1 MNTGQAATRPSLG
14 FSALSSWIVS
24 DKDQELLVFRKFG
37 EISARNILYL
47 QCELLSIESRLKAWD
62 KQVEGSNDTALEQ
75 VAETWEMMIEEAEAG
90 KTEAKDMLELVKQL
104 RVKIKEYHEALDL
117 QSRISLLNSPD
128 QRALEVAR
136 NELHGGPLRRG
147 GQKPNPILG
156 GRGKDY
162 LDETED
168 LVSLKAS
175 AAVDPL
181 SKLLRAYWPGREELS
196 RDGRRRIS
204 HFDERSITIA
214 VALVNILL
222 AMILLVGSISSL
234 YYVKSPPAILG
245 TICGFTI
252 LFSLSVGLIT
262 NAKRAEIFAG
272 SAAYAAV
279 LVVFVGNGD
288 QSGYGFA
295 KLPVGAQL
303 QPTPYQVSI
312 ADDNVDEL
320 KQLVKLGRVGPPT
333 YESTQNE
340 HNYGVG
346 HQWLTD
352 AKAAWIDFNWRA
364 AEKHINSFNHWT
376 VPIKDEKGD
385 FTIHFTGLFSS
396 KPDAVPVVMLHGWP
410 GSFLEFLKI
419 LSILKERYTPETL
432 PYHVI
437 VPSLPG
443 YAFSDKPP
451 LDKNFGIR
459 DVSRIVNSLMVQLGF
474 GGGYIAQGGDIGSR
488 ISPAHLNFCLMAEPA
503 TAQGEISEA
512 EKKGLERAKDFDKL
526 GTAYALMH
534 ATRPST
540 IGLILSSSPLAL
552 LAWVGEKF
560 LSWSD
565 EDPPLDEILTSVSLY
580 WLTDSFPTSIFPY
593 RQRFDPDYPGAH
605 DHPKWKISKPLGYS
619 WFPFELAPIPVSWVK
634 TTGNL
639 VFWRDHERGG
649 HFAALE
655 RPEDLLK
662 DFGEFVEQISK
673 DGSLQIQCTNL

>member
-1 MNTGQAATRPSLG
+1 MNAGQAATRPSLG

-47 QCELLSIESRLKAWD
+47 QCEVLSIESRLKAWD

-136 NELHGGPLRRG
+136 NELHGGPLRRD

-252 LFSLSVGLIT
+252 LFALSVGLIT

-288 QSGYGFA
+288 QSGC
-295 KLPVGAQL
+295 KC
-303 QPTPYQVSI
+303 S
-312 ADDNVDEL
+312 
-320 KQLVKLGRVGPPT
+320 
-333 YESTQNE
+333 
-340 HNYGVG
+340 
-346 HQWLTD
+346 
-352 AKAAWIDFNWRA
+352 
-364 AEKHINSFNHWT
+364 
-376 VPIKDEKGD
+376 
-385 FTIHFTGLFSS
+385 
-396 KPDAVPVVMLHGWP
+396 
-410 GSFLEFLKI
+410 
-419 LSILKERYTPETL
+419 
-432 PYHVI
+432 
-437 VPSLPG
+437 
-443 YAFSDKPP
+443 
-451 LDKNFGIR
+451 
-459 DVSRIVNSLMVQLGF
+459 
-474 GGGYIAQGGDIGSR
+474 
-488 ISPAHLNFCLMAEPA
+488 
-503 TAQGEISEA
+503 
-512 EKKGLERAKDFDKL
+512 
-526 GTAYALMH
+526 
-534 ATRPST
+534 
-540 IGLILSSSPLAL
+540 
-552 LAWVGEKF
+552 
-560 LSWSD
+560 
-565 EDPPLDEILTSVSLY
+565 
-580 WLTDSFPTSIFPY
+580 
-593 RQRFDPDYPGAH
+593 
-605 DHPKWKISKPLGYS
+605 
-619 WFPFELAPIPVSWVK
+619 
-634 TTGNL
+634 
-639 VFWRDHERGG
+639 
-649 HFAALE
+649 
-655 RPEDLLK
+655 
-662 DFGEFVEQISK
+662 
-673 DGSLQIQCTNL
+673 